1 MTALL
6 IIEDDAYLA
15 QGLATALAHE
25 VDAVFH
31 AASYVEAVNAL
42 KSHQPSLILLDMQLP
57 DGSGFDL
64 LPLAQLEADRIIC
77 LTAKDTE
84 LDIVR
89 ALEAGAHD
97 YLTKPFSLA
106 ELRARVRAQLRELT
120 PNRHY
125 RDGYL
130 QLDFN
135 RLVFTVNGSDLPL
148 SSQEIRFLSHLLAAD
163 GQTVCRLA
171 LVEALWPTDQAGG
184 GDNALSMLAARLRH
198 KIEPDPHQPR
208 YIQTVHGR
216 GYRWGKVN
224 PHV

>member
-1 MTALL
+1 MTSLL

-15 QGLATALAHE
+15 QGLATALAPE
-25 VDAVFH
+25 VDTVFH
-31 AASYVEAVNAL
+31 AANYVEAVTAL
-42 KSHQPSLILLDMQLP
+42 KDHQPSLILLDIQLP

-77 LTAKDTE
+77 LTVKDAE
-84 LDIVR
+84 WEIVR

-135 RLVFTVNGSDLPL
+135 QLVFTVKASDLSL
-148 SSQEIRFLSHLLAAD
+148 SSQEIRFLSHLLAAG
-163 GQTVCRLA
+163 GQTVSRPA
-171 LVEALWPTDQAGG
+171 LIEAVWPMDQAGG
-184 GDNALSMLAARLRH
+184 GDNALSMLAARLRQ

-216 GYRWGKVN
+216 GYRWGEEG